1 MTPKERAV
9 AVMHGQSVDKLP
21 FMPITMMF
29 AADRIGVPYRKYA
42 TEAAVMARGQLKIA
56 EEFGT
61 AQISAISDPG
71 VEAHDLGADI
81 GFPENNPPY
90 VNEENALFADKAAFL
105 GTKTIPPENGK
116 RMSNRVEA
124 VRLMAEAANNDR
136 LVEGW
141 VEGPCAE
148 ASDLRGINRLMTDFF
163 DDPSFVADLMDFVTE
178 QAILFARAQI
188 RAGARIIGIGDA
200 ASSLIGPDLY
210 SQFSI
215 PRTKRYIK
223 AIHEEGALVRLHI
236 CGRTEGLAPFWKDLG
251 ADMIDIDAGN
261 SMAAIRE
268 ALGQDVSALAGNL
281 DPVREVRDSLPSAI
295 AKRLSE
301 CRTES
306 APRFIVGAGCEIPR
320 DCPTDNLMAMK
331 QFADNL
337 Q

>member
-1 MTPKERAV
+1 MNPKERAV
-9 AVMHGQSVDKLP
+9 AVINGQPVDKLP

-29 AADRIGVPYRKYA
+29 AADRIDVPYRRYA

-56 EEFGT
+56 EEFGA

-71 VEAHDLGADI
+71 VEAHDLGADV
-81 GFPENNPPY
+81 GFPDNNPPY
-90 VNEENALFADKAAFL
+90 INEENALFADKAAFV
-105 GTKTIPPENGK
+105 KAKAIHPENGK
-116 RMSNRVEA
+116 RMSNRLEA
-124 VRLMAEAANNDR
+124 VRLMAEAAKNDY

-148 ASDLRGINRLMTDFF
+148 ASDLRGINRLMMDFF

-188 RAGARIIGIGDA
+188 TEGAQIVGIGDA

-210 SQFSI
+210 SQFSV
-215 PRTKRYIK
+215 PRTKRCID
-223 AIHEEGALVRLHI
+223 AIHEAGALVRLHI
-236 CGRTEGLAPFWKDLG
+236 CGRTEGLAPFWKEMG

-268 ALGQDVSALAGNL
+268 VLGPDVSALAGNL

-295 AKRLSE
+295 VKRLKA
-301 CRTES
+301 CRKES

-320 DCPTDNLMAMK
+320 DCPAGNLLAMK
-331 QFADNL
+331 QFADKL
-337 Q
+337 K

>member
-1 MTPKERAV
+1 MNPKELAV
-9 AVMHGQSVDKLP
+9 AVMNGQPVEKLP

-29 AADRIGVPYRKYA
+29 AADRINVPYRRYA
-42 TEAAVMARGQLKIA
+42 TEAALMARGQLKIA
-56 EEFGT
+56 EEFGA

-90 VNEENALFADKAAFL
+90 VNEENALFADKAAL
-105 GTKTIPPENGK
+105 VGAKTIRPESGK

-124 VRLMAEAANNDR
+124 VRLMAEAAENDR

-188 RAGARIIGIGDA
+188 RAGAQIVGIGDA

-210 SQFSI
+210 AEFSV
-215 PRTKRYIK
+215 PRTKRYIN
-223 AIHEEGALVRLHI
+223 AIHDEGALVRLHI
-236 CGRTEGLAPFWKDLG
+236 CGRTEGLAPFWKELG
-251 ADMIDIDAGN
+251 ADMIDVDAGN
-261 SMAAIRE
+261 SIAAIRE
-268 ALGQDVSALAGNL
+268 ALGPNVSALAGNL

-295 AKRLSE
+295 AKRLNA
-301 CRTES
+301 CRKES

-320 DCPTDNLMAMK
+320 DCPADNLMAMK
-331 QFADNL
+331 HFADNL
-337 Q
+337 K